1 MSTAAIGKW
10 RAIVAAKNR
19 RRERIEEELARDRRA
34 LAEREAASDEARRD
48 VALAL
53 ERCRVHVEAM
63 AARFH
68 GAAGLAVADYL
79 RHENWRVALKDAI
92 DAARK
97 AEQKATGAVDRY
109 GVRVRETEARLARAD
124 AALDRCRTRLDAVRR
139 AAALAAELAADEEAV
154 DNLLARRHARA
165 ER

>member
-1 MSTAAIGKW
+1 MSTRTAAIGKW

-34 LAEREAASDEARRD
+34 LAERAAACDEARHD
-48 VALAL
+48 VDQAL
-53 ERCRVHVEAM
+53 ERCRVHVEGM

-68 GAAGLAVADYL
+68 GGAGLSVADYL

-97 AEQKATGAVDRY
+97 AEQKAAGAADRH
-109 GVRVRETEARLARAD
+109 GAKVRETEARLARAD
-124 AALDRCRTRLDAVRR
+124 AALDRCRARLDAVRR
-139 AAALAAELAADEEAV
+139 AALHSAELAADEEAV
-154 DNLLARRHARA
+154 ENLLARRFVI
-165 ER
+165 

>member
-34 LAEREAASDEARRD
+34 LAERAAACDEARHD
-48 VALAL
+48 VDQAQ
-53 ERCRVHVEAM
+53 ERCRVHVERM

-68 GAAGLAVADYL
+68 GGAGLSVADYL

-97 AEQKATGAVDRY
+97 AEQKAAGAVDRH
-109 GVRVRETEARLARAD
+109 GAKARETEARLARAD
-124 AALDRCRTRLDAVRR
+124 AALDRCRARLDAVRR
-139 AAALAAELAADEEAV
+139 AALHSAELAADEEAV
-154 DNLLARRHARA
+154 ENLLARRFVS
-165 ER
+165 

>member
-48 VALAL
+48 VELAL

-68 GAAGLAVADYL
+68 GAAGLSVADYL

-97 AEQKATGAVDRY
+97 AEQKAAGAADRH
-109 GVRVRETEARLARAD
+109 GAKVRETEARLARAD
-124 AALDRCRTRLDAVRR
+124 AALDRCRARLDAVRR
-139 AAALAAELAADEEAV
+139 AASHAAELAADEEAV
-154 DNLLARRHARA
+154 ENLLARRFVS
-165 ER
+165 